1 VCGRGVA
8 AADRIEWGHMNG
20 PELLAGRLLAGKVV
34 VVSGVGP
41 GLGRHIAEDSAA
53 AGASVMLSARSAG
66 YLAELAAELG
76 ATYGEVAYRTCDV
89 TSDEECRALVAATEA
104 ELGGV
109 DCVVANAFAP
119 APRNMTLEESDVDTW
134 IPSFNVNFFGSL
146 RLTKAA
152 IPALRRRGGGSIVYI
167 GSQIVRR
174 VRAGRGPYASS
185 KAALLTASHVLA
197 RELGPDNIRVN
208 TVVPGRMFAAP
219 LSRYIQELADERG
232 TSFEDQVA
240 VMVNDVSL
248 NHLATDEECAR
259 AVVFLCSDLS
269 AAMTGQA
276 IDTNAGETFH

>member
-1 VCGRGVA
+1 
-8 AADRIEWGHMNG
+8 M
-20 PELLAGRLLAGKVV
+20 
-34 VVSGVGP
+34 
-41 GLGRHIAEDSAA
+41 
-53 AGASVMLSARSAG
+53 
-66 YLAELAAELG
+66 
-76 ATYGEVAYRTCDV
+76 
-89 TSDEECRALVAATEA
+89 
-104 ELGGV
+104 
-109 DCVVANAFAP
+109 
-119 APRNMTLEESDVDTW
+119 
-134 IPSFNVNFFGSL
+134 
-146 RLTKAA
+146 
-152 IPALRRRGGGSIVYI
+152 SIVDI

-174 VRAGRGPYASS
+174 VRAGRGPVS

-219 LSRYIQELADERG
+219 LSRYLQQLADERG

-276 IDTNAGETFH
+276 VDTNAGETFH